1 MFIPAI
7 LLYALVWFIQNTRKK
22 KERKG
27 LGLQRP
33 PDTIDIAS
41 L

>member
-27 LGLQRP
+27 FDCSGR
-33 PDTIDIAS
+33 A
-41 L
+41 